1 MGVCEH
7 GHVPED
13 LVDNV
18 RFRSVVRIFDV
29 SKILSRAECFKRKG
43 IQKLPLTE
51 DSMSRL
57 DRETSLVLEIIR
69 QLCEL
74 RNPLI
79 NFE

>member
-7 GHVPED
+7 GDVPED

-18 RFRSVVRIFDV
+18 RFRSVVRVLDV
-29 SKILSRAECFKRKG
+29 SKILSRAECFKCKG

-57 DRETSLVLEIIR
+57 DGETGLVLQIIR